1 MKHILYISF
10 YFILVNLLI
19 FHINGKIIKNS
30 EKDEII
36 KSNLRSGSSN
46 SRNRINEE
54 KHEEKHVLSHNSYE
68 KTKNNENNKFF
79 DKDKELSMSNVKNV
93 SQTNFK
99 SLLRN
104 LGVSEN
110 ILLKENKLDISNY

>member
-54 KHEEKHVLSHNSYE
+54 KHEKKHVLSHNSYE

-79 DKDKELSMSNVKNV
+79 DKDKELTMSNVKNV

-104 LGVSEN
+104 LGREIN
-110 ILLKENKLDISNY
+110 